1 MYSKETTAMI
11 ALVAAVFSLV
21 CCQVLARTLGQHG
34 TLNAAQ
40 LSTGLA
46 ICLGGV
52 VVGLLLVL
60 GASLLQDATT
70 GWRRS
75 LGTLGLALGGALL
88 LALLVG
94 RHATRGRPT
103 VQATQESASAQLVAV
118 GRETALL
125 APGTSR

>member
-11 ALVAAVFSLV
+11 ALVAAVFSIV
-21 CCQVLARTLGQHG
+21 CCQLLARALGHHG
-34 TLNAAQ
+34 TLSAAQ

-60 GASLLQDATT
+60 GASLLQEATS

-88 LALLVG
+88 IALLVG
-94 RHATRGRPT
+94 RHAQRERPAL
-103 VQATQESASAQLVAV
+103 QAAQEPASPQIVAV
-118 GRETALL
+118 ARETALL
-125 APGTSR
+125 APGPSR